1 MSHFVTLTGLNDV
14 FTFFFVSVK
23 GAKGP
28 IGPNGDLGTKGVE
41 VMSPCCVVKM
51 CVKFLY
57 VERQIYEQK
66 VYSLCG
72 VYNKLFCYTG
82 RSWRKRCYR
91 RPGNSRRDG
100 EPLLLTEKKKQLTCL
115 SNVLY

>member
-1 MSHFVTLTGLNDV
+1 MFVLSSPYPLQNVWGKAGWKKPYHQYKRRVTVSHFVTLTWL
-14 FTFFFVSVK
+14 FFVSVK

-28 IGPNGDLGTKGVE
+28 IGPIGDLGTKGVE

-57 VERQIYEQK
+57 VERQIYDRK

-72 VYNKLFCYTG
+72 AKLI
-82 RSWRKRCYR
+82 
-91 RPGNSRRDG
+91 
-100 EPLLLTEKKKQLTCL
+100 
-115 SNVLY
+115 